1 MKSMLKFS
9 LQLTKTV
16 IDTVYTSII
25 ERYEN
30 IISAGL
36 AHFIGP
42 ITVYLL

>member
-1 MKSMLKFS
+1 MRH
-9 LQLTKTV
+9 TV
-16 IDTVYTSII
+16 YHKVPVLYTSII
-25 ERYEN
+25 ERYET